1 MQFWLSILTLFL
13 SSVYVLLLDHIAFS
27 SRSLQ
32 KALVAIIIT
41 LLFVLYRYAR
51 HSWKEIS
58 TWYGKMFFVFWG
70 TTLVQLL
77 VIATG
82 GFQSP
87 FLVMIHFFMIGLSFI
102 FSFSLAVFFLFSCL
116 IVLFIDVSF
125 SPNAFALLVNDPGLT
140 LLQFASLLV
149 IIPIAYI
156 ISRQY
161 HMKDALAGALRA
173 KIQTTEA
180 IIQSLPELIIV
191 TDEYFKILSTN
202 DATVRTLQRSRSELL
217 DKPLFDI
224 LLLKDKNNKLVT
236 SKTFFPN
243 ENMTSQPIKNLETFT
258 LITSP
263 VLQRNVTMQA
273 QLMGKTTTNSK
284 QISFIISFT
293 TVAENTLPVVFDKA
307 RAKYE
312 GLVEDIKQ
320 KLALADTKTIK
331 TDMLLLEKIERDTYV
346 LQTLKEIL
354 RENNTA
360 RIDIAQLC
368 KQTTLLNKEF
378 TNELHVR
385 TQFRLPNFGEKD
397 IAPLTVRNY
406 PVKPEQLTGPFF
418 TASCNVKQIEL
429 VIHKLFDMSIFLAS
443 REKNATV
450 TISVERKEPESI
462 LVIITG
468 SCPQLTEKDL
478 DDLFIPYYGNLENKT
493 DLSLGSGLEGYIVK
507 HMSDTLKIPLTN
519 NYQKIPQ
526 PTLTFTLAITK
537 KPSSHH

>member
-125 SPNAFALLVNDPGLT
+125 FPNAFALLVNDPGLT

-224 LLLKDKNNKLVT
+224 LLLKDKNN
-236 SKTFFPN
+236 
-243 ENMTSQPIKNLETFT
+243 
-258 LITSP
+258 
-263 VLQRNVTMQA
+263 
-273 QLMGKTTTNSK
+273 
-284 QISFIISFT
+284 
-293 TVAENTLPVVFDKA
+293 
-307 RAKYE
+307 
-312 GLVEDIKQ
+312 
-320 KLALADTKTIK
+320 
-331 TDMLLLEKIERDTYV
+331 
-346 LQTLKEIL
+346 
-354 RENNTA
+354 
-360 RIDIAQLC
+360 
-368 KQTTLLNKEF
+368 
-378 TNELHVR
+378 
-385 TQFRLPNFGEKD
+385 
-397 IAPLTVRNY
+397 
-406 PVKPEQLTGPFF
+406 
-418 TASCNVKQIEL
+418 
-429 VIHKLFDMSIFLAS
+429 
-443 REKNATV
+443 
-450 TISVERKEPESI
+450 
-462 LVIITG
+462 
-468 SCPQLTEKDL
+468 
-478 DDLFIPYYGNLENKT
+478 
-493 DLSLGSGLEGYIVK
+493 
-507 HMSDTLKIPLTN
+507 
-519 NYQKIPQ
+519 
-526 PTLTFTLAITK
+526 
-537 KPSSHH
+537 